1 MPLTD
6 WIEFVKYGGSIAA
19 PMLLIALLW
28 MDKQR
33 KEAKDE
39 AKEAREETKLVN
51 TKLSDLS
58 ERTIVLLTELKGMVT
73 KRS

>member
-1 MPLTD
+1 
-6 WIEFVKYGGSIAA
+6 
-19 PMLLIALLW
+19 MLLIALVW
-28 MDKQR
+28 MDGQR
-33 KEAKDE
+33 KQAKEE

-51 TKLSDLS
+51 NKLSDLS